1 MGKYDD
7 FFDGVRSD
15 INLLKDGSLRS
26 YKLSFSSRV

>member
-15 INLLKDGSLRS
+15 INLLKDGR
-26 YKLSFSSRV
+26 LSAIDCHNKIL